1 MKELVFGHKNPDTDA
16 IVAAKAYAF
25 LQNALGNEVEAVAL
39 GTPNEETKFV
49 LEHFEEPA
57 PRVIEKATPEVEA
70 VMLVDHNEEQQ
81 SVADIADVTVH
92 LCTITLSQLAVQVR
106 SFTVNSCKIT
116 LRSQLNWLV

>member
-57 PRVIEKATPEVEA
+57 PRVIEKATPE
-70 VMLVDHNEEQQ
+70 
-81 SVADIADVTVH
+81 
-92 LCTITLSQLAVQVR
+92 
-106 SFTVNSCKIT
+106 FTVNSCKIT

>member
-57 PRVIEKATPEVEA
+57 PRVIEKAAPEVEA

-81 SVADIADVTVH
+81 SERLGAHRRD
-92 LCTITLSQLAVQVR
+92 LSTFWPGAR
-106 SFTVNSCKIT
+106 NYHCAG
-116 LRSQLNWLV
+116 LVPRYGSSGGYEGQRA

>member
-1 MKELVFGHKNPDTDA
+1 M
-16 IVAAKAYAF
+16 
-25 LQNALGNEVEAVAL
+25 AL

-57 PRVIEKATPEVEA
+57 PRVIEKAAPEVEA

-81 SVADIADVTVH
+81 SVADIADVTVTH
-92 LCTITLSQLAVQVR
+92 VVDHHRIANFATAAPLYYHAEQLAVQVR